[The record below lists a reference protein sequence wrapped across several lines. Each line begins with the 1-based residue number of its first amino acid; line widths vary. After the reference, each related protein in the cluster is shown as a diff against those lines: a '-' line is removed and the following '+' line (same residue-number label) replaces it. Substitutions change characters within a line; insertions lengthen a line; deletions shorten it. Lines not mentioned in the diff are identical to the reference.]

1 MTKTP
6 SVPRSGQG
14 ASAGPALHRQVVQRL
29 GERIVG
35 GGYPS
40 GSTLPSEEVLG
51 QEMGV
56 SRTALREAV
65 KVLAAKGLLKA
76 RPRIGTRVQPV
87 SAWNMLDPE
96 VLAWRCAADPG
107 SDMLRQ
113 LGEIREI
120 IEPNACMLA
129 ARNRDAE
136 DLRAIERACDAMRA
150 SQVIEQWVAADLQF
164 HVAVL
169 EATHNEL
176 LIPLS
181 SVIGSALGMLLGV
194 SARRADSFK
203 QALDDHLRIAQAIR
217 ERDQRAAFMRMR
229 RLLADTRRRL
239 E

>member
-1 MTKTP
+1 M
-6 SVPRSGQG
+6 RS
-14 ASAGPALHRQVVQRL
+14 L

-35 GGYPS
+35 GSYPT
-40 GSTLPSEEVLG
+40 GSTLPSEEVLC
-51 QEMGV
+51 QELGV

-65 KVLAAKGLLKA
+65 KVLAAQGLLKA

-87 SAWNMLDPE
+87 AAWNMLDPE
-96 VLAWRCAADPG
+96 VLAWRCAADPAG
-107 SDMLRQ
+107 DMLRQ

-129 ARNRDAE
+129 ARNRSAG
-136 DLRAIERACDAMRA
+136 DLLAIEQACQAMRD
-150 SQVIEQWVAADLQF
+150 SQVIEEWVGADLRF

-203 QALDDHLRIAQAIR
+203 QALDDHLRIFQAIR
-217 ERDQRAAFMRMR
+217 DQDQRAAFMRMQ